1 MYMNLDQYNSCKS
14 RVIRDLYN
22 KKVPDMEEYL
32 TKDFTPDDF
41 ADLIKEME
49 SDGLINNV
57 SYVHGLEGYECVVPS
72 FEHVAITSKGM
83 AVLE

>member
-22 KKVPDMEEYL
+22 KKVPNMEEYL
-32 TKDFTPDDF
+32 TNDFTPDDF

-57 SYVHGLEGYECVVPS
+57 RYVHGVENAENVVPS
-72 FEHVAITSKGM
+72 FENVAITDKGKM
-83 AVLE
+83 VLE